1 MARNALKTCHT
12 VLSLSVVL
20 QIMREEKRFY
30 WSIRQPLLN
39 MHQTKIST
47 NTQSLTYVSSILK
60 STRMYFFS
68 WKILGSAD
76 FIILNVILLRHLS
89 IYLKIN
95 KIRKIIIYSLINR
108 CLFWRKNPSLD
119 IDPPYVKFMFG
130 SYFAFFSFLNLY
142 YNSPGISKRV
152 NLKTG
157 VSRKQSKPNFPK
169 KPEHFLPPDTHT

>member
-76 FIILNVILLRHLS
+76 FIILNVILLRQLS

-119 IDPPYVKFMFG
+119 IDPPLWNLCLVLILL
-130 SYFAFFSFLNLY
+130 SFPFLT
-142 YNSPGISKRV
+142 STIIHRV
-152 NLKTG
+152 
-157 VSRKQSKPNFPK
+157 
-169 KPEHFLPPDTHT
+169 